1 MAKSREPKIY
11 LTKKHLARAE
21 RDAMLQRWL
30 IIGAAAVALLV
41 LGILGYG
48 VLDLTVLQPRKPVA
62 KVGAVQITVADFQ
75 KAVKYERVQLIN
87 QYTRLAQII
96 QIFGS
101 DQNTAAYYQQQLA
114 QVEGQLTDTNAMGRQ
129 VLTNLI
135 NDELMRQEAAK
146 RGLAVSADDV
156 DKAMQ
161 EAFGFYANGTP
172 TPEPTATEGPT
183 SPPTATT
190 APTLTPTFPSS
201 FTPTA
206 ISSPLGTATTAPTET
221 SAPTET
227 TGPTETPTA
236 GPSPTPLPTATPYTL
251 QGYQKEFSSFLE
263 RMKSQTGMTET
274 DLRRMVETD
283 LLRKKLIEII
293 AADVPT
299 DTLEAHARHILVAD
313 EATAK
318 DVISQLK
325 NGADFAQL
333 AAKYST
339 DASSKDSGGDLG
351 TFAPGRMVT
360 EFDDV
365 VFKVPVGLYPDP
377 VKTTFGY
384 HVIEILSRESRP
396 LTATEL
402 DQKKSDAFTK
412 WLSDQRADPAV
423 VTEYDTWQLSV
434 PTVPTIDQVINA
446 PTATP

>member
-1 MAKSREPKIY
+1 MAKSREPRIIQ
-11 LTKKHLARAE
+11 TKKHLARAE

-30 IIGAAAVALLV
+30 ITGAAAIALLV

-48 VLDLTVLQPRKPVA
+48 ALDLTVLQPRKPVA
-62 KVGAVQITVADFQ
+62 KVGAVQITIADFQ

-87 QYTRLAQII
+87 QYTRLSQII

-114 QVEGQLTDTNAMGRQ
+114 QVESQLADTNAMGRQ
-129 VLTNLI
+129 ILTNII
-135 NDELMRQEAAK
+135 NDELVRQEAAK
-146 RGLAVSADDV
+146 RGLTVSADDV

-190 APTLTPTFPSS
+190 APTLRPTFPPN

-206 ISSPLGTATTAPTET
+206 SATTAPSET
-221 SAPTET
+221 PAPTET

-236 GPSPTPLPTATPYTL
+236 GPSPTPPPTATPYTL
-251 QGYQKEFSSFLE
+251 EGYQKAFASFLE

-274 DLRRMVETD
+274 DLRRLLETD
-283 LLRKKLIEII
+283 LLRKKLLEII
-293 AADVPT
+293 TADVPT
-299 DTLEAHARHILVAD
+299 ATPEAHARHILVAD

-333 AAKYST
+333 AARYST
-339 DASSKDSGGDLG
+339 DASNKDTGGDLG
-351 TFAPGRMVT
+351 TFAPGRMVP

-365 VFKVPVGLYPDP
+365 AFQAAVGLYPDP

-384 HVIEILSRESRP
+384 HVIEILSRQSRL
-396 LTATEL
+396 LTAAEL
-402 DQKKSDAFTK
+402 EQNKSDAFTQ
-412 WLSDQRADPAV
+412 WLSDQRADPAL
-423 VTEYDTWQLSV
+423 VTEYDIWQLSV
-434 PTVPTIDQVINA
+434 PTVPTIDQVLNA
-446 PTATP
+446 PTAAP